1 MPSYEKINYL
11 LRPNKSVER
20 KMVCELLSKV
30 LRVTDIT
37 SYQYIGFGSTYF
49 VDFSLFHRELGI
61 TNMISIEKD
70 HLAKDRCEFNKPF
83 GCIKLMIGDSFDILP
98 NLGLENLES
107 VIWLDYDCAIKDSV
121 FSDIHTVISSVK
133 PMSFFMLTIS
143 VNLIEFSRNI
153 PENDADRNKHIQ
165 KNIIDTIGTERFPEE
180 YYDKNITPSVFCKLM
195 YDCIIQEINSVV
207 NTRNKDNSRQNVIFY
222 QTINFQYEDGARMMT
237 LGGFLLNKDNAEN
250 VIKTMELQNLPYYRH
265 GKEAYTI
272 DCPILSIKEIMGL
285 NALIPPKNKKPNGNY
300 DDKKFNKFP
309 LPPAA
314 KLKYLDL
321 YRYFPHFT
329 ETII

>member
-11 LRPNKSVER
+11 LRPNKFVER

-30 LRVTDIT
+30 LRVEDIT
-37 SYQYIGFGSTYF
+37 NYHYIGFGSTYF

-70 HLAKDRCEFNKPF
+70 DTVEDRCEFNKPF
-83 GCIKLMIGDSFDILP
+83 GCIKLMIGDSSTILP
-98 NLGLENLES
+98 NIELDKIKS
-107 VIWLDYDCAIKDSV
+107 IIWLDYDYAIRDFM
-121 FSDIHTVISSVK
+121 FSDIRTVISSMM
-133 PMSFFMLTIS
+133 PMSFFMLTINI
-143 VNLIEFSRNI
+143 NLKEFSDDI
-153 PENDADRNKHIQ
+153 PKDDDDRNKKIRN
-165 KNIIDTIGTERFPEE
+165 NIINAIGKDRFPDE
-180 YYDKNITPSVFCKLM
+180 YDDKRMTPAVFSQLM
-195 YDCIIQEINSVV
+195 YDSIIQEINSVV
-207 NTRNKDNSRQNVIFY
+207 NTRNKDKSRPNVIFH
-222 QTINFQYEDGARMMT
+222 QTIYFQYEDGAKMMT
-237 LGGFLLNKDNAEN
+237 LGGFLLNKEEAEN
-250 VIKTMELQNLPYYRH
+250 VITTMGIQNLPYYRH

-272 DCPILSIKEIMGL
+272 ECPILSIKEIMGL

-300 DDKKFNKFP
+300 DDKKFNRFP
-309 LPPAA
+309 LPYDA